1 MCSSDLLMSQLG
13 TLEGIAGIAKVRR
26 LEVLPYS
33 VAKTE
38 SYAGS
43 NGPAMRQRL
52 TGGLDL
58 KAGLTPNVTVDA
70 TINPDFGQVEADPA
84 VLNLSAFEIRFDE
97 RRPFFQEGAGLY
109 RCSGPCEGLFYTRRI
124 GRTPQL
130 RGSND
135 PAFTPID
142 GAVKLTGQFANGV
155 SIGMVDA
162 VTERV
167 VGASGNTIEPQTNY
181 LVGRALRE
189 WRGGHTQ
196 IGGQLTNV
204 SRSLDAATRDVLRR
218 SATSLLLQG
227 YSDFADDTWRVTAY
241 AASVDVS
248 GSAKAIALTQLSS
261 VHYYQR
267 PDHEEHFDSTRT
279 ALAGTV
285 FSLELYKRKG
295 WWRSDT
301 YLRRAGAGVEANDMG
316 FVTLVNDHQFTQR
329 LDLLD
334 RKSTRLNSSHT

>member
-1 MCSSDLLMSQLG
+1 
-13 TLEGIAGIAKVRR
+13 
-26 LEVLPYS
+26 
-33 VAKTE
+33 
-38 SYAGS
+38 
-43 NGPAMRQRL
+43 MRQRL

-109 RCSGPCEGLFYTRRI
+109 RCSGPCEGLFYSRRI

-167 VGASGNTIEPQTNY
+167 VGAQI
-181 LVGRALRE
+181 GRA
-189 WRGGHTQ
+189 H
-196 IGGQLTNV
+196 V
-204 SRSLDAATRDVLRR
+204 
-218 SATSLLLQG
+218 
-227 YSDFADDTWRVTAY
+227 
-241 AASVDVS
+241 
-248 GSAKAIALTQLSS
+248 
-261 VHYYQR
+261 
-267 PDHEEHFDSTRT
+267 
-279 ALAGTV
+279 
-285 FSLELYKRKG
+285 
-295 WWRSDT
+295 
-301 YLRRAGAGVEANDMG
+301 
-316 FVTLVNDHQFTQR
+316 
-329 LDLLD
+329 
-334 RKSTRLNSSHT
+334 